1 MKKRLFFLTFLTF
14 VLLTSCMTNK
24 LDPLTLESNVFVVSE
39 IRIFNNFDDAE
50 KYVED
55 YYKSVSF
62 DIISKEF
69 LEKENLNL
77 DFSLF
82 DENDYKNYSVEKVK
96 AAGLEAKYVDIKKS
110 TDSL

>member
-1 MKKRLFFLTFLTF
+1 
-14 VLLTSCMTNK
+14 MTNK

-69 LEKENLNL
+69 LEK
-77 DFSLF
+77 
-82 DENDYKNYSVEKVK
+82 K
-96 AAGLEAKYVDIKKS
+96 I
-110 TDSL
+110 